1 MRKVILE
8 LLSEREQLGT
18 LLHPRVLEMHFSRK
32 NRAFFFQTHF
42 KGLQNSYWGR
52 TVGNV
57 AWLKVLLYFRHMYTA
72 IKGSQNVVKILNSG
86 SFGREM

>member
-42 KGLQNSYWGR
+42 KGLQNSY
-52 TVGNV
+52 
-57 AWLKVLLYFRHMYTA
+57 
-72 IKGSQNVVKILNSG
+72 
-86 SFGREM
+86 